1 MRKDDGIVRR
11 ASRVDEVFRS
21 LSPRLL
27 RLGLAALAL
36 AGWAV
41 APASADDV
49 IRFGAAVSLTGA
61 LSTEAKQMK
70 DGYDFYLTQINERGG
85 IAVGGK
91 KYKVEIV
98 YYDDGSNPET
108 AAKLTEKLLTEDKV
122 NFVLGPYGSGPSLTA
137 TTVAEKH
144 QVPMVLAH
152 AASTAIYTRNYKY
165 IFGTLTL
172 IDQYFGSILDMTA
185 QLKPKPKSVAILAEN
200 ALFPQAAAEAGVK
213 KAETL
218 GFQLV
223 YNEKYPSGIK
233 DMSSNMAA
241 IREKNPDILL
251 SAGYTP
257 DMILLVRQMHEM
269 GVKPKMLAFALGPS
283 LPTWVP
289 TLHDQAEGTIEP
301 IQWSPNMKWKDQIF
315 GWTAQDYADIY
326 KKQFGYVPDYH
337 PPQSTAALEVYQAAL
352 EKTGSFD
359 PQKVRDAIAAT
370 ELMTAYGPIKFDE
383 RGANVAKG
391 MAVMQIQNGVSVVVY
406 PADAA
411 TGKLLYPLP
420 N

>member
-172 IDQYFGSILDMTA
+172 IDQYFGSI
-185 QLKPKPKSVAILAEN
+185 SI
-200 ALFPQAAAEAGVK
+200 
-213 KAETL
+213 
-218 GFQLV
+218 
-223 YNEKYPSGIK
+223 
-233 DMSSNMAA
+233 
-241 IREKNPDILL
+241 
-251 SAGYTP
+251 
-257 DMILLVRQMHEM
+257 
-269 GVKPKMLAFALGPS
+269 
-283 LPTWVP
+283 
-289 TLHDQAEGTIEP
+289 
-301 IQWSPNMKWKDQIF
+301 
-315 GWTAQDYADIY
+315 
-326 KKQFGYVPDYH
+326 
-337 PPQSTAALEVYQAAL
+337 
-352 EKTGSFD
+352 
-359 PQKVRDAIAAT
+359 
-370 ELMTAYGPIKFDE
+370 
-383 RGANVAKG
+383 
-391 MAVMQIQNGVSVVVY
+391 
-406 PADAA
+406 
-411 TGKLLYPLP
+411 
-420 N
+420 